1 MLIIIYDNT
10 DRGVS
15 LGGLMAFTY
24 DPRRRWAHHNTIM
37 TREKCAKFQPHTMWQ
52 LELVPSSYQCS
63 YPTTNIPF
71 VDSAHQN
78 GLQSFRTTFPRYT
91 RLIAK
96 SGQNR
101 ATFVSGSLRCHLD
114 FINAPTLRHASLE
127 GYAWVLYEILEH
139 LVGGIM
145 FVRIATVGWWVPLSK
160 F

>member
-1 MLIIIYDNT
+1 
-10 DRGVS
+10 
-15 LGGLMAFTY
+15 MAFAY
-24 DPRRRWAHHNTIM
+24 DPRHRQAHQSTII
-37 TREKCAKFQPHTMWQ
+37 TRAKYAKFQPHTMWQ

-63 YPTTNIPF
+63 YPTTNIPS

-78 GLQSFRTTFPRYT
+78 GLQRLGTTSPRYA
-91 RLIAK
+91 RPIAK

-145 FVRIATVGWWVPLSK
+145 FVRMATVGWWVPLSK